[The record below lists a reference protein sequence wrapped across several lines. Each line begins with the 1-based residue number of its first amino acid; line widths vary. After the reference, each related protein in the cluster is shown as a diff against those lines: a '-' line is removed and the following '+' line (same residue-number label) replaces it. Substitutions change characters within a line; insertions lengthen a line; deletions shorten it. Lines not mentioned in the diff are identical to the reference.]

1 VAGRI
6 QSAIRSEDT
15 VARYGGDEFV
25 VILERIHGRDVAARV
40 ASKIIDV
47 VSAPAQ
53 LRGETVDV
61 GASIGIALT
70 ESPADDPDALLRNA
84 DAAMYLAKRAGR
96 ARFMFFDNAV
106 DEQALT
112 RSIVGKLQH
121 ISALPR

>member
-1 VAGRI
+1 
-6 QSAIRSEDT
+6 
-15 VARYGGDEFV
+15 
-25 VILERIHGRDVAARV
+25 
-40 ASKIIDV
+40 